1 LKKKVFCNFCGKEL
15 SVDLLDA
22 KERQVCENCKE
33 VYYENPLPVAS
44 VILANRERETLLVK
58 RANEPFQGMWCFPI
72 GFAETGE
79 SIEDAAL
86 RELKE
91 EAGITGKI
99 VQLVDVSSHMNP
111 LYGELLVVTFEAE
124 KVTGTEMAG
133 DDAAECRYFP
143 IMNLPK
149 LAFDSQERAIQKYIE
164 LKKDLWNIH
173 DSVDTFVETTFKG
186 RTPYNKNFLS
196 DDLLSIAQENAQKI
210 VELWLDDISTNPST
224 RSYCGLDRKDLY
236 ERATLIIDKFELW
249 LKGEKSEK
257 ELKDFYYKL
266 ARKRKED
273 NVLLEDLVSSLSLLK
288 KHVWMFTYS
297 LGVWEKA
304 LDIYRMFELGE
315 RLIYFFDKAIYYTVM
330 GYRGVSLDKDRQ
342 QWVSPK

>member
-15 SVDLLDA
+15 GVDLFDA
-22 KERQVCENCKE
+22 KKRQVCKNCRE
-33 VYYENPLPVAS
+33 IYYENPLPAAS
-44 VILANRERETLLVK
+44 VILANRDRETLLVR
-58 RANEPFQGMWCFPI
+58 RADEPFRNMWCFPI

-91 EAGITGKI
+91 ETGITGKI

-111 LYGELLVVTFEAE
+111 LYGELLIVTFEAE
-124 KVTGTEMAG
+124 KITGVETAG

-149 LAFDSQERAIQKYIE
+149 LAFDSQERAIGKYIE

-186 RTPYNKNFLS
+186 RTPYTKN
-196 DDLLSIAQENAQKI
+196 LLSNELLGIARENAKKI
-210 VELWLDDISTNPST
+210 VELWLDDIYSNPST
-224 RSYCGLDRKDLY
+224 KSYRGLDRKDLY
-236 ERATLIIDKFELW
+236 ERAAFIINRFEQW
-249 LKGEKSEK
+249 LEGEKTEK
-257 ELKDFYYKL
+257 ELKDFYYDL

-288 KHVWMFTYS
+288 KHIWMFTYS
-297 LGVWEKA
+297 FGVWEKA
-304 LDIYRMFELGE
+304 VDIYRMFELGE
-315 RLIYFFDKAIYYTVM
+315 RLIYFFDKAAYYTVM
-330 GYRGVSLDKDRQ
+330 GFLGAPSEKDQ
-342 QWVSPK
+342 L

>member
-15 SVDLLDA
+15 GVDLFDA
-22 KERQVCENCKE
+22 KERQVCKNCRE
-33 VYYENPLPVAS
+33 IYYENPLPVAS
-44 VILANRERETLLVK
+44 VILANRDRETLLVR
-58 RANEPFQGMWCFPI
+58 RANEPFQNMWCFPI

-91 EAGITGKI
+91 ETGITGKI

-124 KVTGTEMAG
+124 KITGIETAG

-149 LAFDSQERAIQKYIE
+149 LAFDSQERAIGKYVE

-173 DSVDTFVETTFKG
+173 DSVDIFVETTFKG
-186 RTPYNKNFLS
+186 RTPYTKNLLS
-196 DDLLSIAQENAQKI
+196 NELLSIARENAKKI
-210 VELWLDDISTNPST
+210 VELWLDDIGSNPST
-224 RSYCGLDRKDLY
+224 KSYRGLDRKDLY
-236 ERATLIIDKFELW
+236 EGAAFIIDQFELW
-249 LKGEKSEK
+249 LGGEKTEK
-257 ELKDFYYKL
+257 ELKDFYYDL

-288 KHVWMFTYS
+288 KHIWMFTYS
-297 LGVWEKA
+297 FGVWEKA
-304 LDIYRMFELGE
+304 VDIYRMFELGE
-315 RLIYFFDKAIYYTVM
+315 RLIYFFDKAAYYTVM
-330 GYRGVSLDKDRQ
+330 GYLGESRKKSQR
-342 QWVSPK
+342 